1 MSSKSGSP
9 STIIKFSVP
18 STPSLGA
25 WINNGNPI
33 GSISPGR
40 YSVCMNTAIGP
51 VTGGANI
58 QGTTAICSGVAT
70 FGGVGSVS
78 FVQLQQSATTGA
90 NLISRHS
97 SSNVV
102 DISVTTPIYIY
113 VGATV
118 SAGNFISSNSVQDS
132 LCNNI
137 TFIKIQ

>member
-1 MSSKSGSP
+1 MSSKSGNP

-18 STPSLGA
+18 STASLGA

-40 YSVCMNTAIGP
+40 YHVIMNTAIGP
-51 VTGGANI
+51 VTGGSNI
-58 QGTTAICSGVAT
+58 QGTTAICSGVAA

-78 FVQLQQSATTGA
+78 LVQLQQSATTGA

>member
-1 MSSKSGSP
+1 MSNKTGNP
-9 STIIKFSVP
+9 ATIIKFSVP

-33 GSISPGR
+33 GSLSPGL
-40 YSVCMNTAIGP
+40 YNVVMNTAIGP
-51 VTGGANI
+51 VTVGSNI
-58 QGTTAICSGVAT
+58 QGTTAICSGVAA
-70 FGGVGSVS
+70 FGSVGSVS
-78 FVQLQQSATTGA
+78 LVQLQQSATTGA

-102 DISVTTPIYIY
+102 NINVTTPLYIY
-113 VGATV
+113 VAATV

>member
-18 STPSLGA
+18 STISLGA

-40 YSVCMNTAIGP
+40 YHVIMNTAIAP
-51 VTGGANI
+51 VTGGASV

-78 FVQLQQSATTGA
+78 LVQLQQSANTGA
-90 NLISRHS
+90 NIVSRHS